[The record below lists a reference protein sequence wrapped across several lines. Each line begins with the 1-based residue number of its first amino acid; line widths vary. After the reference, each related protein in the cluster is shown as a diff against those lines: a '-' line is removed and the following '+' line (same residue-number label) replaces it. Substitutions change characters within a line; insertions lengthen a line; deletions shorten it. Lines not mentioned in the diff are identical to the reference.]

1 MPRPLSVTVMVS
13 PGLMVTVISV
23 QYPARASSMALSTI
37 SYTRWCR
44 PEADV
49 EPIYIPGRLR
59 TASSPSSTWI
69 SEAS

>member
-1 MPRPLSVTVMVS
+1 
-13 PGLMVTVISV
+13 
-23 QYPARASSMALSTI
+23 MALSTI

-49 EPIYIPGRLR
+49 EPIYMPGRLR

-69 SEAS
+69 SDAPYSWAVWVVFISFNSLRSSAMMFLRYVLQI